1 MARLAV
7 PVQLRWGDVDAYQHV
22 NNAAMLQLLE
32 EARIEAFWR
41 HPDDEERRR
50 AGSARAP
57 RRKGSEARSAEYPDD
72 AREDAWPTAVLDGGP
87 GAEMATLVAR
97 QEIEYLLPLEYR
109 RTPVI
114 VDLWIARL
122 GGASID
128 VCYEV
133 RDDGDAP
140 AVYARSTATIVLVEA
155 ATGRPRRITDEQ
167 RAAWE
172 PYVDEPV
179 VFRRRH

>member
-7 PVQLRWGDVDAYQHV
+7 PVRLRWGDVDAYQHV
-22 NNAAMLQLLE
+22 NNAAMFQLLE
-32 EARIEAFWR
+32 EARITAFWR
-41 HPDDEERRR
+41 RPDERE
-50 AGSARAP
+50 P
-57 RRKGSEARSAEYPDD
+57 
-72 AREDAWPTAVLDGGP
+72 WPTAVLDGGP
-87 GAEMATLVAR
+87 NADAVTLVAH
-97 QEIEYLLPLEYR
+97 QEIEYLKPLAYR

-114 VDLWIARL
+114 VDTWIGHL

-140 AVYARSTATIVLVEA
+140 AVYVRASTTIVLVDA
-155 ATGRPRRITDEQ
+155 ATGRPCRIGDAM

-172 PYVDEPV
+172 PYVETPIAL
-179 VFRRRH
+179 RHHR

>member
-1 MARLAV
+1 MTRLAM

-41 HPDDEERRR
+41 HPDDGRD
-50 AGSARAP
+50 P
-57 RRKGSEARSAEYPDD
+57 
-72 AREDAWPTAVLDGGP
+72 WPTAILDAGP
-87 GAEMATLVAR
+87 GAQVSTLVAR
-97 QEIEYLLPLEYR
+97 QEIEYLLPLGYR

-114 VDLWIARL
+114 VDLWIGHL
-122 GGASID
+122 GGASIE

-133 RDDGDAP
+133 RDDDAEA
-140 AVYARSTATIVLVEA
+140 AVYARAAATIVLVDT
-155 ATGRPRRITDEQ
+155 ATGRPRRIGDSE

-172 PYVDEPV
+172 PYVDEPIK
-179 VFRRRH
+179 FRRRRTE